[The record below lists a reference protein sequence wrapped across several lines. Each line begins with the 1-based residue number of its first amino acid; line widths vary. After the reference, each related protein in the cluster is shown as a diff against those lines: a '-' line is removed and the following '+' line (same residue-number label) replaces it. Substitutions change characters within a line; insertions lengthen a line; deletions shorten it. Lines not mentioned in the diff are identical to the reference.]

1 MVRMV
6 LGELLRSF
14 GLVGI
19 WVRMVMR
26 FVGMMGLGLMGMMG
40 LGFVGK
46 NGSVVWW

>member
-1 MVRMV
+1 MV

-26 FVGMMGLGLMGMMG
+26 FVGMNGYEGSGYDGFRVCWYDGLRVYG
-40 LGFVGK
+40 
-46 NGSVVWW
+46 